1 MLKLKAKLLFSQI
14 AFLARRP
21 IFCEFAPVTEATKHI
36 KKAQQLTLTGVK
48 YCTGS
53 AEEML
58 WYNCIILPYAQADK
72 QISRASNLRINVQ
85 ILKSLN
91 I

>member
-1 MLKLKAKLLFSQI
+1 MQKLKAHLLFLQI

-21 IFCEFAPVTEATKHI
+21 ILYEFAWVTQTIKHI
-36 KKAQQLTLTGVK
+36 KKAQQLILTEVK
-48 YCTGS
+48 YRAES

-58 WYNCIILPYAQADK
+58 WYNCITLPYTQADK
-72 QISRASNLRINVQ
+72 QISRASNLCISVQ